1 MLSYFK
7 YIRLIMLY
15 NHIATIFIFIIVVIS
30 ICNTVYCKRMI
41 MTKHLSICNCISND
55 RLDHFHPALNL

>member
-7 YIRLIMLY
+7 YVRLIMLY

-30 ICNTVYCKRMI
+30 ICNTVYCK
-41 MTKHLSICNCISND
+41 KDDND
-55 RLDHFHPALNL
+55 KTSVNL